1 MPLLRRHLLSPLAR
15 QLVRMCVIS
24 GLISVLPIAG
34 LAQNKPFDDPTTVA
48 SQDDKSKIGFKQGSV
63 VVAPI
68 PFESPSLGTGLA
80 LGGSYLFQNDRLSE
94 ASSLTFGGFKSSNGS
109 NAYGLGVNLAW
120 DEDTWNFSFVL
131 ADADLKY
138 DVYAGGKPFSVRQ
151 KLRGGKIDLS
161 RKVADSFSV
170 GGSLGYGTYS
180 LVPTRLPTLPGDF
193 VKDAQLEILR
203 LSAYG
208 EYDTRDDS
216 MYPTSGALLSGT
228 VSRGFFLG
236 AARDD
241 YAKLVLAASNYFP
254 VFGDSVIATHA
265 VACAASDDA
274 PFFDACALGL
284 TDNLRGYISTEFVDS
299 ALFSVQ
305 AEFRDRLTDRIGYV
319 VFAGAGS
326 VGDTF
331 SDALSQDYK
340 GAAGVGLRFRLSKSF
355 PLDYAIDIAVNDR
368 GEDLLYISIG
378 QRF

>member
-1 MPLLRRHLLSPLAR
+1 MQVLNSHLSSPLACR
-15 QLVRMCVIS
+15 LMRMCLVS
-24 GLISVLPIAG
+24 GLMSILPIAG
-34 LAQNKPFDDPTTVA
+34 LAQSKPFDDPTTVVT
-48 SQDDKSKIGFKQGSV
+48 QDEKSKIGFKQGSI

-80 LGGSYLFQNDRLSE
+80 LGGSYLFQNDTQSE

-120 DEDTWNFSFVL
+120 DDDTWNFSFVL
-131 ADADLKY
+131 AEADLKY
-138 DVYAGGKPFSVRQ
+138 DLYPAGVPFSVRQ

-170 GGSLGYGTYS
+170 GGSLGYGKYS
-180 LVPTRLPTLPGDF
+180 LVPTSLPNLPGDF
-193 VKDAQLEILR
+193 LRDAQLEILR

-236 AARDD
+236 TARDD

-265 VACAASDDA
+265 IACAASDDA

-284 TDNLRGYISTEFVDS
+284 TDNFRGYISTEFVDR

-305 AEFRDRLTDRIGYV
+305 AEFRDRLTNRIGYV

-326 VGDTF
+326 VGETF
-331 SDALSQDYK
+331 SDAISQDYK
-340 GAAGVGLRFRLSKSF
+340 AAAGVGLRFRLSKSF
-355 PLDYAIDIAVNDR
+355 PLDYAIDVAINDR
-368 GEDLLYISIG
+368 GEDLLYISVG